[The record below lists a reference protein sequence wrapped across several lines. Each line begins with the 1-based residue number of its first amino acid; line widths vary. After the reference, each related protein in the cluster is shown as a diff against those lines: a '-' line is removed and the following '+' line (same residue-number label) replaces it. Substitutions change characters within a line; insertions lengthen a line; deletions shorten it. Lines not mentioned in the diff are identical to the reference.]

1 MRHLARL
8 VLGVAVLV
16 TALGACAPR
25 LMAVGDPVYEPR
37 VDIVSASTVAVMSD
51 GARLP
56 MRAFQAKEPRAIIV
70 ALHGFNDY
78 SASFEE
84 PGPGPWLAAQ
94 GITLYAMDQ
103 RGFGRAPGRGLWA
116 GDTRMAEDAA
126 TLVRLARERHPGLP
140 VYLLGTSMGGAV
152 AMRSM
157 TLVGPP
163 EVDGLILVAPAVW
176 GWKAMNDLYGA
187 VLWMAARIAPSYTLT
202 GRGLEIMP
210 SDNIEMLRA
219 LGRDP
224 LVIKET
230 QIGTIYGLV
239 NLMDSAYDAAPRIRV
254 PVLLLY
260 GAKDEIVPAPAVEA
274 VRRVML
280 AARTEVTNAC
290 YTEGYH
296 MLLRDLQRET
306 VWRDI
311 TSWVNDRTQPLPSG
325 ETDPRHCGAAV
336 PE

>member
-1 MRHLARL
+1 MKHLARL
-8 VLGVAVLV
+8 VLGAAVLL
-16 TALGACAPR
+16 TGLGACAPR
-25 LMAVGDPVYEPR
+25 LMAVGEAIYEPR
-37 VDIVSASTVAVMSD
+37 VDIVAASTMAVMPD

-56 MRAFQAKEPRAIIV
+56 LRVFQAKEPRAIIV

-78 SASFEE
+78 GASFEE

-126 TLVRLARERHPGLP
+126 TFVRLARERHPGLP

-157 TLVGPP
+157 TLAEPP

-176 GWKAMNDLYGA
+176 GWKAMNDFYGA
-187 VLWMAARIAPSYTLT
+187 VLWAAARLAPSYTLT

-224 LVIKET
+224 LVIKGT

-239 NLMDSAYDAAPRIRV
+239 NLMESAYDAASHIRV

-260 GAKDEIVPAPAVEA
+260 GAKDEIVPAPPVDK
-274 VRRVML
+274 VRRAML
-280 AARTEVTNAC
+280 AAGTEVTNGC
-290 YTEGYH
+290 YAEGYH

-311 TSWVNDRTQPLPSG
+311 ASWVEDRTQPLPSG
-325 ETDPRHCGAAV
+325 ETDPRHCGAV
-336 PE
+336 TGD

>member
-1 MRHLARL
+1 
-8 VLGVAVLV
+8 
-16 TALGACAPR
+16 
-25 LMAVGDPVYEPR
+25 
-37 VDIVSASTVAVMSD
+37 
-51 GARLP
+51 
-56 MRAFQAKEPRAIIV
+56 
-70 ALHGFNDY
+70 
-78 SASFEE
+78 
-84 PGPGPWLAAQ
+84 
-94 GITLYAMDQ
+94 
-103 RGFGRAPGRGLWA
+103 
-116 GDTRMAEDAA
+116 
-126 TLVRLARERHPGLP
+126 
-140 VYLLGTSMGGAV
+140 
-152 AMRSM
+152 M

-274 VRRVML
+274 VRRAML